1 MCKVARINTQPRTTM
16 ENKAYKILQQRLDEV
31 EASHARLLNHLP
43 GMAYRCVI
51 ERNHEYRMVFTSRGC
66 ERILGMTVQEVM
78 DNPTNTVER
87 MTYAEDLSKMR
98 TVIHDAI
105 AQRKSYELFYR
116 VRLPS
121 DETRWIWDQGEGV
134 FDKDG
139 TCVFLEGIMMDVTS
153 QKSREFELKRENRYL
168 RSSVSD
174 TGGLGRIVGSST
186 AMQKVYDLIMKAAK
200 TDSSVILYGETGV
213 GKDLAAKTIHDMSG
227 VKGRYIPVNCA
238 AIPEQLLE
246 SEFFGHVK
254 GAFSGATSNRPGY
267 LAAADGGTLFLDEV
281 AELPLNLQVKLLRAL
296 ESKTYTP
303 VGSNEVRPSNFRLI
317 SATNRNLS
325 ALVKEKVMR
334 ADFFYRIHVLPIVLP
349 PLRERRDDI
358 PLLVASYA
366 RRKDVTTPIPPGIME
381 KLLAH
386 CWPGNVREL
395 HNTLENYW
403 AIGELILTSDTDCPD
418 IFDFAPLAPPEER
431 KAPSDSAVAVPD
443 LESQPS
449 ARGDMPAPV
458 LVTLAATKDEVEKQ
472 RILLALK
479 ENNWRKGHTA
489 VMLGITMRTLQRK
502 LKKHGIGA
510 MA

>member
-1 MCKVARINTQPRTTM
+1 M
-16 ENKAYKILQQRLDEV
+16 ENDAFKILQQRLDEV

-43 GMAYRCVI
+43 GMAYRCVV
-51 ERNHEYRMVFTSRGC
+51 ERSYEYRMVFASKGA
-66 ERILGMTVQEVM
+66 ERVLGMTVDEVM

-87 MTYAEDLSKMR
+87 MTHAEDLSKMR
-98 TVIHDAI
+98 KIIHDAL
-105 AQRKSYELFYR
+105 QQQKSYEVYYR

-139 TCVFLEGIMMDVTS
+139 NCIFLEGIMMDVTV
-153 QKSREFELKRENRYL
+153 QKSREIELKRENTYL
-168 RSSVSD
+168 RTSVTS
-174 TGGLGRIVGSST
+174 TGGLSRIVGSSQ
-186 AMQKVYDLIMKAAK
+186 AMQKVYALIMKAAK
-200 TDSSVILYGETGV
+200 TDVSVILYGETGV

-227 VKGRYIPVNCA
+227 VKGRFVPVNCA

-267 LAAADGGTLFLDEV
+267 LAAADGGTLFLDEI

-325 ALVKEKVMR
+325 LLVKEKLMR

-358 PLLVASYA
+358 PLLVANFA
-366 RRKDVTTPIPPGIME
+366 KRKDAPKPVSKQVMQ
-381 KLLAH
+381 KLVEH

-403 AIGELILTSDTDCPD
+403 ALDELVLASDTTCPD
-418 IFDFAPLAPPEER
+418 IFDFAPLDAAEEQKNGGVFPAQAPAQPHGAEPMF
-431 KAPSDSAVAVPD
+431 APA
-443 LESQPS
+443 
-449 ARGDMPAPV
+449 
-458 LVTLAATKDEVEKQ
+458 LAGASLADAKDELEKQ

-479 ENNWRKGHTA
+479 QNSWKKGHTA

-502 LKKHGIGA
+502 LKKYGIGHEPRI
-510 MA
+510 

>member
-1 MCKVARINTQPRTTM
+1 MKN
-16 ENKAYKILQQRLDEV
+16 EAYNILQKRLDEV

-43 GMAYRCVI
+43 GMAYRCVV
-51 ERNHEYRMVFTSRGC
+51 ERSYEYRMVFASRGS
-66 ERILGMTVQEVM
+66 ERVLGMSVDEVM
-78 DNPTNTVER
+78 SNPTNTVER
-87 MTYAEDLSKMR
+87 MTYAEDLPKMR
-98 TVIHDAI
+98 KVIHEALS
-105 AQRKSYELFYR
+105 QYNSYEVFYR

-139 TCVFLEGIMMDVTS
+139 NCIYLEGIMMDVTT
-153 QKSREFELKRENRYL
+153 QKSREIELKRENSYL
-168 RSSVSD
+168 RTSISS
-174 TGGLGRIVGSST
+174 TGGLSRIVGTSEP
-186 AMQKVYDLIMKAAK
+186 MQKMYGLIMKAAK
-200 TDSSVILYGETGV
+200 TDASVILYGETGV

-267 LAAADGGTLFLDEV
+267 LAAADNGTLFLDEI

-296 ESKTYTP
+296 ESKSYTP
-303 VGSNEVRPSNFRLI
+303 VGSNEVRTSNFRLI

-349 PLRERRDDI
+349 PLRERREDI

-366 RRKDVTTPIPPGIME
+366 KRKDVAKPVPKQVMQ
-381 KLLAH
+381 KLVEH

-403 AIGELILTSDTDCPD
+403 AIGELVLASDTPCPD
-418 IFDFAPLAPPEER
+418 IFDFAPIDAPAEQQTRAPFKSGCLSSVHAAPPE
-431 KAPSDSAVAVPD
+431 SSH
-443 LESQPS
+443 LHT
-449 ARGDMPAPV
+449 PA
-458 LVTLAATKDEVEKQ
+458 LFEASLSNAKDEVEKQ
-472 RILLALK
+472 QIMLALK
-479 ENNWRKGHTA
+479 QNGWKKGHTA
-489 VMLGITMRTLQRK
+489 NTLGITMRTLQRK
-502 LKKHGIGA
+502 LKKYRIGHSLET
-510 MA
+510 